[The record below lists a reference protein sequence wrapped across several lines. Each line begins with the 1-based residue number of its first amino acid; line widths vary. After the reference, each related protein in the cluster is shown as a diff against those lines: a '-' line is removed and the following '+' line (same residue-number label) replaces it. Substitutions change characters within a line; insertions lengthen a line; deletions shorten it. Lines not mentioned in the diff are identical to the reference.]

1 MSLHQPAPSAL
12 LWTASTD
19 DGCISPKQK
28 QYLSVMGK
36 KNVSFPRVIYF
47 KWAEKAL
54 RVRFSQLRSPPLAFF
69 FLMSSDELQR
79 LLSAIKSLIST
90 SNLMSFHCTAVADRF
105 RLRGWFANISA
116 FSTLHFKIQRENLN
130 KVFLSRL
137 LWFFLRSS
145 SCAFHFHE
153 IYIRSL

>member
-19 DGCISPKQK
+19 DGRNVSKAITISFCN
-28 QYLSVMGK
+28 GK
-36 KNVSFPRVIYF
+36 KKKCHSHELFISNELKKLCECVFLSSV
-47 KWAEKAL
+47 L
-54 RVRFSQLRSPPLAFF
+54 PLWHFF

-105 RLRGWFANISA
+105 RLRVWFANISLL
-116 FSTLHFKIQRENLN
+116 SQRCTLKFNRKI
-130 KVFLSRL
+130 
-137 LWFFLRSS
+137 
-145 SCAFHFHE
+145 
-153 IYIRSL
+153 